1 MKLRFSILLPIA
13 AAVFAMFLAP
23 ATTAWAD
30 APEPKGFKF
39 KPVRSEDW
47 PETGEAEGGNRTST
61 DDDGEGD
68 GRSPASNGMP
78 DMKMNP
84 DGTIDPESFKKFF

>member
-1 MKLRFSILLPIA
+1 MNIRNSLLIFTLVALSLALP
-13 AAVFAMFLAP
+13 AP
-23 ATTAWAD
+23 ATAD

-61 DDDGEGD
+61 DDDGEGGGD
-68 GRSPASNGMP
+68 RAPASTGMP
-78 DMKMNP
+78 NMKMNP
-84 DGTIDPESFKKFF
+84 DGTIDPSSFKQFF